1 MIANSVVVID
11 VFGQDKQQEK
21 SQHTV
26 ERTVTIEQSG
36 EGAGTAGVRVSG
48 PQEGAIF
55 RVPGEGFNGV
65 WVSGIPQ
72 GVDQTFQFVSTEM
85 SFDNKVVKGAPFTGE
100 MVYESIQTL
109 ADGNRIVNRSTTT
122 IYRDGQGRTRREQS
136 FNFFGPFGGGN
147 NERRTIQIFDPVN
160 NANYTLDDQNRT
172 AHRFRSFARAGRP
185 AISFAALSSSGE
197 MPKQINVAG
206 GALHG
211 SADKRVQPVYPAV
224 AKAARAQGPVQV
236 QITID
241 ESGNVVS
248 AEAKD
253 GHPLLREAAVDAARQ
268 WHFKPT
274 TLENK
279 TVKVQGLLTFN
290 FVLADKQDDPTLSSA
305 APSGAVQAATFG
317 GSPQRIKIESNTES
331 LGKQMIEGVEAEGT
345 RTVQTIP
352 AGAVGNERPIEI
364 VRERWYSPELQMVVL
379 NRSVDPRVGE
389 TTMRLTNIL
398 RSEPDASL
406 FQIPSDYTIN
416 EDDNFKMMENKV
428 RGEMRMR
435 RPNEQ

>member
-1 MIANSVVVID
+1 
-11 VFGQDKQQEK
+11 
-21 SQHTV
+21 
-26 ERTVTIEQSG
+26 
-36 EGAGTAGVRVSG
+36 
-48 PQEGAIF
+48 
-55 RVPGEGFNGV
+55 
-65 WVSGIPQ
+65 
-72 GVDQTFQFVSTEM
+72 
-85 SFDNKVVKGAPFTGE
+85 
-100 MVYESIQTL
+100 
-109 ADGNRIVNRSTTT
+109 
-122 IYRDGQGRTRREQS
+122 
-136 FNFFGPFGGGN
+136 
-147 NERRTIQIFDPVN
+147 
-160 NANYTLDDQNRT
+160 
-172 AHRFRSFARAGRP
+172 
-185 AISFAALSSSGE
+185 

-206 GALHG
+206 GALQG

-290 FVLADKQDDPTLSSA
+290 FVLADKQDDPTLNSA
-305 APSGAVQAATFG
+305 PPSGAVQAATFG
-317 GSPQRIKIESNTES
+317 GSPQRIKIESKTES
-331 LGKQMIEGVEAEGT
+331 LGKQTIEGVEAEGT

-416 EDDNFKMMENKV
+416 EGDNFKMMENKV